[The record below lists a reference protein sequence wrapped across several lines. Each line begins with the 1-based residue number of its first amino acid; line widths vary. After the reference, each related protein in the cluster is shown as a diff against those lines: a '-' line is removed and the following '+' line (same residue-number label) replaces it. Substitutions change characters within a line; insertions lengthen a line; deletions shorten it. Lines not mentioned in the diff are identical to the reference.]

1 MKKLNYLRYL
11 WRNNKYRGKNMR
23 KKPIVAIIY
32 DFDGTSRLSPTRRP
46 HHCPLPHLLSCAH
59 HIQVPYEEGQPRLGE
74 VQPRRNS
81 LRAASFG
88 PPTVSFVLAIA
99 RTCIRQAPPTFRGRG
114 LATSAVTDCL
124 SARNH
129 HQCITYLHNCK
140 SPRIAITALWGLYIL
155 KSKCQRR
162 DIN

>member
-59 HIQVPYEEGQPRLGE
+59 HIQVPSKKVNRAGEKFSPGGRGQPTASESGRCLPNTSSRDSEDEGDG
-74 VQPRRNS
+74 RRAERS
-81 LRAASFG
+81 
-88 PPTVSFVLAIA
+88 
-99 RTCIRQAPPTFRGRG
+99 
-114 LATSAVTDCL
+114 SAE
-124 SARNH
+124 
-129 HQCITYLHNCK
+129 
-140 SPRIAITALWGLYIL
+140 
-155 KSKCQRR
+155 
-162 DIN
+162 